1 MGRANDSG
9 SCRHHRGRVHNVVV
23 SQTAELIDEGLNMTR
38 REKAIERF
46 ANVIARLEDAQNSET
61 LKSIIDDAGVQ
72 GEINSAKSKLISVL
86 HKMENA

>member
-1 MGRANDSG
+1 M
-9 SCRHHRGRVHNVVV
+9 VV